1 MRPSLNP
8 YQNTQITT
16 ASPEKILVMLYDGA
30 IKFSLLA
37 QERMKQKDMAGKGT
51 YIGKSMAIV
60 AELMATLN
68 HEVGG
73 KVAQDLEQLYIYLID
88 EFTKANVGNDITAL
102 ENAHKILVTLRDTWN
117 DATQIWY
124 QERSEMRPEQ
134 RAGSVG

>member
-1 MRPSLNP
+1 MHPSLNP

-30 IKFSLLA
+30 IKFTLLA

-73 KVAQDLEQLYIYLID
+73 KVAQDLEQLYIYLIG
-88 EFTKANVGNDITAL
+88 EFTKANVDNDITAL

-124 QERSEMRPEQ
+124 QERSEARLEQ
-134 RAGSVG
+134 RASSVG

>member
-30 IKFSLLA
+30 IKFTLLA

-73 KVAQDLEQLYIYLID
+73 KVAQDLEQLYIYLIG
-88 EFTKANVGNDITAL
+88 EFTKANVDNDITAL